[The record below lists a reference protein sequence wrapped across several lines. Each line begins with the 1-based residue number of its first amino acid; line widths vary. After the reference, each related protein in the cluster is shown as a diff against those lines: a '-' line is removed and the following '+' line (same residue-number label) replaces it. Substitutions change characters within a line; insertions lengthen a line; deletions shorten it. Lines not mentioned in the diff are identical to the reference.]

1 MAASKRSYGTGQ
13 LYVKSG
19 SYYGRWRT
27 SDDRKLNRKVGL
39 VRVPG
44 TSDGLTRTQ
53 AERRFVE
60 LQQEEE
66 VNPRRLPEVKPMTV
80 GDASVVLRNRLEI
93 EGSRKSYLKG
103 CESMER
109 CHVVPALGDMKCEDD
124 SELGV
129 EVCDLW
135 GHVFLWLWCCRAR
148 HRNRARRTRGA
159 GATMEGGR
167 GAGLGLGDS
176 RLRNLGSLFAG
187 GRAAAVGKEL
197 DLADDAMA

>member
-1 MAASKRSYGTGQ
+1 MPVLVCVVFRRCEAAG
-13 LYVKSG
+13 
-19 SYYGRWRT
+19 
-27 SDDRKLNRKVGL
+27 
-39 VRVPG
+39 
-44 TSDGLTRTQ
+44 
-53 AERRFVE
+53 ERIGAVTDVE
-60 LQQEEE
+60 F
-66 VNPRRLPEVKPMTV
+66 
-80 GDASVVLRNRLEI
+80 
-93 EGSRKSYLKG
+93 
-103 CESMER
+103 
-109 CHVVPALGDMKCEDD
+109 D